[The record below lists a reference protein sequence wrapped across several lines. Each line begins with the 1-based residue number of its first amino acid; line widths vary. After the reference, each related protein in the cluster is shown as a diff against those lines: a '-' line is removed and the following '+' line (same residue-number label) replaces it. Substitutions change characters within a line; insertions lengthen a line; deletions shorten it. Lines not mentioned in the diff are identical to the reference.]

1 MGWFKRTEV
10 GITTETKD
18 KKETPD
24 GLWHKCPKCKVIVS
38 VDDHAAEL
46 WTCGN
51 CGHHDRINAKEY
63 FQILFDNGVFT
74 ELDALM
80 ESKDPLKFED
90 TKPYVDRLKAGQKK
104 SGLKDAITT
113 GYGEMNGRPIVVACM
128 NFNFIGG
135 SMGSVVGEK
144 IARAMNKSLETGAP
158 FIMISKSGIKDRIT
172 IFVLKFIIIN

>member
-63 FQILFDNGVFT
+63 FHILFDNGVFT

-104 SGLKDAITT
+104 SGL
-113 GYGEMNGRPIVVACM
+113 
-128 NFNFIGG
+128 
-135 SMGSVVGEK
+135 
-144 IARAMNKSLETGAP
+144 
-158 FIMISKSGIKDRIT
+158 
-172 IFVLKFIIIN
+172 